1 MEVTSR
7 VPSARP
13 AMGVTSSPLF
23 RIATGGLEAYVFD
36 LKAAIKYAQE
46 QRAAAPTREARRP
59 GPLKVLAM
67 WRMEGH
73 AAWRA
78 CIMMLFQPANHRHV
92 LLYDMPARVRP
103 ARAWP

>member
-36 LKAAIKYAQE
+36 LKAADSSTPRCQE
-46 QRAAAPTREARRP
+46 QRQRAAADGRGLSRFW
-59 GPLKVLAM
+59 AM

-73 AAWRA
+73 GE
-78 CIMMLFQPANHRHV
+78 
-92 LLYDMPARVRP
+92 RVS
-103 ARAWP
+103 